1 RPFPVQLGTVGRPR
15 RQRDPLF
22 NRKRRRSGAPACRR
36 LCRYAAANRQRQRQE
51 PRPEPPGRT
60 DAGKPALILCSL
72 RPLAQPSSYVSP
84 ASPAGLV
91 ELPLRGSYCGLRPL
105 VLQGE
110 VSPCQPLC
118 PGAQLLRVKK
128 TGLGQRT
135 GRPVL
140 SHGLC
145 PGSPGRANRLF
156 SPAGWPEW
164 AGKNR
169 SNLNLFWR
177 PAAGNFLFFVFL
189 FFWFF
194 GFLVFWFFG
203 FLVFWFCARS
213 APPKKH
219 AGIAAT
225 VVSAHSFQPEVCQS
239 Q

>member
-1 RPFPVQLGTVGRPR
+1 
-15 RQRDPLF
+15 
-22 NRKRRRSGAPACRR
+22 SGAPACRR

-110 VSPCQPLC
+110 VSPCQPLW
-118 PGAQLLRVKK
+118 PASQLILVKK
-128 TGLGQRT
+128 IRLSQRIV
-135 GRPVL
+135 RHVL
-140 SHGLC
+140 CHDPCPESSGHGY
-145 PGSPGRANRLF
+145 RLF

-189 FFWFF
+189 FFCFF
-194 GFLVFWFFG
+194 VFLFFLFFG

-225 VVSAHSFQPEVCQS
+225 VLSAHSFQPEVWQS